1 MTALEIHHRA
11 LVLDGRSF
19 GEAGAH
25 EKVIG
30 VIRFAP
36 DPAHRLH
43 RVITDLA
50 LAPRNA
56 EGRVESWADF
66 YLLSPADP
74 ARGNRRLLL
83 DVPNRGRKVALGM
96 FNSTPRAAD
105 PSTPED
111 FGNGFQ
117 ATLKLVAARHLLAED
132 VEVIV
137 ERAGQ
142 LWDLFQAG
150 IEEPGP

>member
-1 MTALEIHHRA
+1 MTPRGSGWHI
-11 LVLDGRSF
+11 S
-19 GEAGAH
+19 
-25 EKVIG
+25 VIG
-30 VIRFAP
+30 TR
-36 DPAHRLH
+36 RLVTGEL
-43 RVITDLA
+43 RRA
-50 LAPRNA
+50 
-56 EGRVESWADF
+56 GRVTGAGIDEVRWSRTRA
-66 YLLSPADP
+66 A
-74 ARGNRRLLL
+74 
-83 DVPNRGRKVALGM
+83 
-96 FNSTPRAAD
+96 STPRAAD

-132 VEVIV
+132 VEAIA